1 MKNQWRCAAILLALA
16 PAAMWAQSGS
26 SEAQIETRARA
37 IHDKVLKLDA
47 HTDVLLPSTPK
58 RYWQEDG
65 TSFTDVAKLDRGGI
79 NALALAIAVGPGP
92 RTPEG
97 VAEARKEADQKLAAI
112 KTF

>member
-1 MKNQWRCAAILLALA
+1 MNKPGRCAAIMLALA
-16 PAAMWAQSGS
+16 PAALLAQGGS
-26 SEAQIETRARA
+26 SDAQLDARARA

-65 TSFTDVAKLDRGGI
+65 KSFTDVAKLDRGGI

-97 VAEARKEADQKLAAI
+97 VAEARKEADEKLAAI
-112 KTF
+112 RTS